1 LAVWYWSRRREV
13 AAESREVWSIERSEE
28 SEAVSVEAAVSW
40 SELEAA
46 SSLASSEFI
55 SWDLN
60 FLVKEYF

>member
-1 LAVWYWSRRREV
+1 MAVWYWSRRRE
-13 AAESREVWSIERSEE
+13 AESREVWSIERSEE

-40 SELEAA
+40 SEVEAA